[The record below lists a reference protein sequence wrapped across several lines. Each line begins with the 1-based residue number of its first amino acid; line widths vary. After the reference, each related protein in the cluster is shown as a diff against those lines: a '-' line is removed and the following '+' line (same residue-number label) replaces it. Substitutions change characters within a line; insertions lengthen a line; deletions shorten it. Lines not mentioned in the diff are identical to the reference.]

1 MSKKS
6 RTIFTLL
13 ICTLIVS
20 VGLYQLPTPSND
32 REWTEDQR
40 LIPEVSQIDNHFVI
54 QNVRDFQYKSAEEY
68 TRTFTT
74 VEFDLEQVQT
84 VDFVLSQFADWRGM
98 AHAFVSFGIQSPT
111 NDDANNIE
119 YVAISVEIR
128 KEVDESYSPFWGLL
142 KQYELAYVIATET
155 DVIELRTTHRN
166 EPVFLYP
173 MDVTPQHA
181 QALLTSMM
189 NQAHRLETEPEFY
202 NTITNSCMSN
212 LAKHVNVVKPGL
224 IPFGWNTIFPGFS
237 DDLVVELG
245 LLSTESTDI
254 DVIRKSHII
263 NDRALQNLSLP
274 FSKRIRIPIK
284 E

>member
-1 MSKKS
+1 MHRKVRILSS
-6 RTIFTLL
+6 LL
-13 ICTLIVS
+13 LFLLAI
-20 VGLYQLPTPSND
+20 GLYQLPTPSND

-40 LIPEVSQIDNHFVI
+40 LIPAISQIDNHFSI
-54 QNVRDFQYKSAEEY
+54 QNVRDFQYDSTEHY
-68 TRTFTT
+68 LRTFTT
-74 VEFDLEQVQT
+74 VEFDLDQVQT

-98 AHAFVSFGIQSPT
+98 AHAFVTFGIQSPT
-111 NDDANNIE
+111 PRNPDNMTYI
-119 YVAISVEIR
+119 AISVEIR
-128 KEVDESYSPFWGLL
+128 KEIDETYSPFWGLL

-181 QALLTSMM
+181 QALMTSML

-202 NTITNSCMSN
+202 NTVTNSCMSN
-212 LAKHVNVVKPGL
+212 LAKHVNTVKPGL

-245 LLSTESTDI
+245 LLSTESTEI
-254 DVIRKSHII
+254 ERIRSAHLI
-263 NDRALQNLSLP
+263 NERAKQNPTLP
-274 FSKRIRIPIK
+274 FSQRIRTK
-284 E
+284 TSK